1 MEEHTMDVICTCC
14 GEPWDIY
21 HVLHEEPQGF
31 DREGALIKGCPCCHG
46 RQPED
51 LNRRTRDHLRTLAK
65 AARLF
70 GEDIDRFAAFLEDML
85 LMY

>member
-1 MEEHTMDVICTCC
+1 MHD

-31 DREGALIKGCPCCHG
+31 VREETLIKGCPCCHG

-51 LNRRTRDHLRTLAK
+51 PNRRTRDHLRTLAE

-70 GEDIDRFAAFLEDML
+70 GEDIDGFAAFLEDVL
-85 LMY
+85 LNY

>member
-1 MEEHTMDVICTCC
+1 MDIICTCC

-31 DREGALIKGCPCCHG
+31 EREGALIKACPCCHG

-51 LNRRTRDHLRTLAK
+51 LNRRTREHSR
-65 AARLF
+65 RLPKPHGSLGKTSMALPPSSKICF
-70 GEDIDRFAAFLEDML
+70 
-85 LMY
+85 

>member
-1 MEEHTMDVICTCC
+1 MDVICTCC

-21 HVLHEEPQGF
+21 HVLHEEPQEF

-46 RQPED
+46 REPEH
-51 LNRRTRDHLRTLAK
+51 LNRRTRNQLRALAD

-70 GEDIDRFAAFLEDML
+70 GEDLDGLAAFLEDMQL
-85 LMY
+85 TN

>member
-1 MEEHTMDVICTCC
+1 MDIICTCC
-14 GEPWDIY
+14 GEPWDTY

-31 DREGALIKGCPCCHG
+31 EREGALINACPCCHG

-51 LNRRTRDHLRTLAK
+51 LNRRTRDQLRALAE

-70 GEDIDRFAAFLEDML
+70 EEDIDGFAAFLEDML
-85 LMY
+85 LTY